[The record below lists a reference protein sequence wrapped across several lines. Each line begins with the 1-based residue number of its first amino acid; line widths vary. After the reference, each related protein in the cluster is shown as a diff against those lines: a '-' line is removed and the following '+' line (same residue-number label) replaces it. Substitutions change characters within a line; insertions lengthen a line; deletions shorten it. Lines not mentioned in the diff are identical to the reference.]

1 MGLKV
6 ILRKLII
13 KLDDILNCLLR
24 GAKNSPDRVDF
35 RTDVNYFVK
44 KNERASFRHVLEGH
58 ASPFSTPFQDVTFI
72 ISHDTPWYK
81 QVNFEYIGG
90 SRGGAQGGGRF
101 PVNGTL
107 ICTKN

>member
-1 MGLKV
+1 MGQKTPQTGWTSELV
-6 ILRKLII
+6 LTILL
-13 KLDDILNCLLR
+13 
-24 GAKNSPDRVDF
+24 
-35 RTDVNYFVK
+35 K